1 MYSLFYRYLQKI
13 ILKNSFYDDI
23 LKIIHNENIKHIVE
37 IGCADSIILNNLDEK
52 YFYNGFDVE
61 DNFIQKSK
69 LKFSNNKKYKF
80 EKKSIHEIILDDYD
94 EKETIILLVGVFHHV
109 NDDYIKIFLKKSE
122 KFKVYAI
129 DAVRLKDHKFFT
141 KLLMNF
147 DKGKY
152 VRFEDQYKRL
162 LTGYD
167 FILARNKYLNFKYD
181 HLISIKN
188 LNLKKIKNILQ
199 L

>member
-1 MYSLFYRYLQKI
+1 MYSIFYRYLQKI

-23 LKIIHNENIKHIVE
+23 LNIIHNENIKHIVE

-52 YFYNGFDVE
+52 YLYNGFDVE
-61 DNFIQKSK
+61 DNFIKKSK

-80 EKKSIHEIILDDYD
+80 EKKSIHEITLDDYD

-109 NDDYIKIFLKKSE
+109 NDDYIKIFLKKFE

-129 DAVRLKDHKFFT
+129 NAVRLKDHKFFK

-167 FILARNKYLNFKYD
+167 FSLARNKYLKFKYD

>member
-1 MYSLFYRYLQKI
+1 M
-13 ILKNSFYDDI
+13 
-23 LKIIHNENIKHIVE
+23 
-37 IGCADSIILNNLDEK
+37 
-52 YFYNGFDVE
+52 
-61 DNFIQKSK
+61 
-69 LKFSNNKKYKF
+69 
-80 EKKSIHEIILDDYD
+80 
-94 EKETIILLVGVFHHV
+94 VGVFHHV
-109 NDDYIKIFLKKSE
+109 NDNYIKIFLKKSE

-129 DAVRLKDHKFFT
+129 DAVRSEDHNFFT

>member
-13 ILKNSFYDDI
+13 ILKKSFYDDI
-23 LKIIHNENIKHIVE
+23 LKIIHNENVKHIVE
-37 IGCADSIILNNLDEK
+37 IGCADSIILNNLGEK

-80 EKKSIHEIILDDYD
+80 ENKSIHEIILDDYD

-109 NDDYIKIFLKKSE
+109 NDNYIKIFLKKSE

-129 DAVRLKDHKFFT
+129 DAVRSEDHNFFT

-152 VRFEDQYKRL
+152 IRFEDQYKRL

-167 FILARNKYLNFKYD
+167 FILARNKYLTFKYD

>member
-13 ILKNSFYDDI
+13 ILKKSFYDDI
-23 LKIIHNENIKHIVE
+23 LKIIHNENVKYIVE

-80 EKKSIHEIILDDYD
+80 ENKSIHEIILDDYD

-122 KFKVYAI
+122 RFKVYAI
-129 DAVRLKDHKFFT
+129 DAVRLEDHNFFT

-162 LTGYD
+162 LMGYD
-167 FILARNKYLNFKYD
+167 FILARNK
-181 HLISIKN
+181 
-188 LNLKKIKNILQ
+188 
-199 L
+199 